1 MKPETLEMPTVLPYD
16 NSAVKPFEIYNSM
29 DIPIEIYSL
38 DFDKQYLEEEEI
50 LKRIDSINPAIPG
63 FTGEPLFLPLRKP
76 GGEFWSSIR
85 QQDERKQQ
93 MDGLKDKIKVID
105 DKLAELQKSED
116 EWHDCDKDKA
126 DRLAKPEEFKDIPVP
141 K

>member
-1 MKPETLEMPTVLPYD
+1 MEKTYTDNLEFKCNQNSKNFTLQVKGQGINYAVEMKPETLEMPTVLPYD
-16 NSAVKPFEIYNSM
+16 NSAVKPFEICNPM

-85 QQDERKQQ
+85 
-93 MDGLKDKIKVID
+93 
-105 DKLAELQKSED
+105 
-116 EWHDCDKDKA
+116 
-126 DRLAKPEEFKDIPVP
+126 
-141 K
+141 